1 MEHLIL
7 CISTL
12 LSFFFSFFDSIY
24 SIMQDIFA
32 ASHSSF
38 APRAPGWQYPQHY
51 GMGYGTMV
59 RKIEKKKI
67 EIYHIAIK

>member
-1 MEHLIL
+1 MEHSIL
-7 CISTL
+7 RISTL
-12 LSFFFSFFDSIY
+12 LFFFFDSIY
-24 SIMQDIFA
+24 SMMQDIFA

-59 RKIEKKKI
+59 RKIEKKKL

>member
-1 MEHLIL
+1 M
-7 CISTL
+7 
-12 LSFFFSFFDSIY
+12 
-24 SIMQDIFA
+24 MQDIFA

-59 RKIEKKKI
+59 RKIEKKKL